1 MPVRP
6 ETVDMDRNAV
16 REAWDRVSETYASNR
31 NPDGNDADLIGE
43 LLADLPSEPR
53 VLDIGC
59 GDGMRTLANLPADAV
74 GLDLSR
80 RGLELAAENVPNPL
94 VQGDMVH
101 LPFADGSFDGITAY
115 HAVFHVERSTH
126 SAVYAEFARVL
137 KPGGRVLMTVGQGAY
152 QSTRRNWLRSGESM
166 FFSTPGSDRTEAQ
179 LDGAGLD
186 VVEERY
192 VNDPLGSSA
201 LFFVAEKR

>member
-1 MPVRP
+1 
-6 ETVDMDRNAV
+6 MDRNAV
-16 REAWDRVSETYASNR
+16 RAAWDRVSETYADNR
-31 NPDGNDADLIGE
+31 NPDGNDADLVDE
-43 LLADLPSEPR
+43 LLASLPDDAR
-53 VLDIGC
+53 VLDVGC

-80 RGLELAAENVPNPL
+80 RGLELAAGNVPNPL
-94 VQGDMVH
+94 VQGDMVQ
-101 LPFADGSFDGITAY
+101 LPFAGESFDGITAY
-115 HAVFHVERSTH
+115 HAVFHVERTTH
-126 SAVYAEFARVL
+126 PAVYREFARVL

-166 FFSTPGSDRTEAQ
+166 FFSTPGKDRTAAQ
-179 LDGAGLD
+179 LDEAGFD

-192 VNDPLGSSA
+192 VDDPLGSSA

>member
-1 MPVRP
+1 
-6 ETVDMDRNAV
+6 MDRNAV
-16 REAWDRVSETYASNR
+16 REAWDRVSETYANNR
-31 NPDGNDADLIGE
+31 NPEGDDADLIAE
-43 LLADLPSEPR
+43 LLESLPPNPR
-53 VLDIGC
+53 VLDVGC

-80 RGLELAAENVPNPL
+80 RGLELASGNVPNPL
-94 VQGDMVH
+94 VQGDMVQ
-101 LPFADGSFDGITAY
+101 LPFRSGSFDGITAY

-126 SAVYAEFARVL
+126 PAVYEEFARVL

-166 FFSTPGSDRTEAQ
+166 FFSTPGSDRTESQ
-179 LDGAGLD
+179 LADAGLT

-192 VNDPLGSSA
+192 VDDPLGSSA
-201 LFFVAEKR
+201 LFFVAEKQ

>member
-1 MPVRP
+1 
-6 ETVDMDRNAV
+6 MDRNAV
-16 REAWDRVSETYASNR
+16 RAAWDRVSETYADNR
-31 NPDGNDADLIGE
+31 NPDGNDADLVDE
-43 LLADLPSEPR
+43 LLASLPDDAR
-53 VLDIGC
+53 VLDVGC

-80 RGLELAAENVPNPL
+80 RGLELAAGNVPNPL
-94 VQGDMVH
+94 VQGDMVQ
-101 LPFADGSFDGITAY
+101 LPFADESFDGITAY
-115 HAVFHVERSTH
+115 HAVFHVERTTH
-126 SAVYAEFARVL
+126 PAVYREFARVL

-166 FFSTPGSDRTEAQ
+166 FFSTPGKDRTAAQ
-179 LDGAGLD
+179 LDEAGFD

-192 VNDPLGSSA
+192 VDDPLGSSA

>member
-1 MPVRP
+1 
-6 ETVDMDRNAV
+6 MDRNAV
-16 REAWDRVSETYASNR
+16 RVAWDRVSETYANNR
-31 NPDGNDADLIGE
+31 NPDGNDADLIAE
-43 LLADLPSEPR
+43 LLESLPDDAR
-53 VLDIGC
+53 VLDVGC

-80 RGLELAAENVPNPL
+80 RGLELADGNVPNPL

-126 SAVYAEFARVL
+126 PAVYAEFARVL

-152 QSTRRNWLRSGESM
+152 QSTRRDWLRSGESM
-166 FFSTPGSDRTEAQ
+166 FFSTPGSDRTEVQ
-179 LDGAGLD
+179 LEEAGFE

-192 VNDPLGSSA
+192 VDDPLGSSA
-201 LFFVAEKR
+201 LFFVAERR

>member
-1 MPVRP
+1 
-6 ETVDMDRNAV
+6 MDRNAV
-16 REAWDRVSETYASNR
+16 RAAWDRVSETYAENR
-31 NPDGNDADLIGE
+31 NPDGNDADLIAE
-43 LLADLPSEPR
+43 LLAGLPPEPR
-53 VLDIGC
+53 VLDVGC

-80 RGLELAAENVPNPL
+80 RGLELASANVPNPL

-126 SAVYAEFARVL
+126 PAVYREFARVL
-137 KPGGRVLMTVGQGAY
+137 RPGGRVLMTVGQGAA

-166 FFSTPGSDRTEAQ
+166 FFSTPGRDRTASQLEA
-179 LDGAGLD
+179 AGFE
-186 VVEERY
+186 VAEERY
-192 VNDPLGSSA
+192 VDDPLGSSA